1 MIKQIKQS
9 EKQKSL
15 DALNSQIRA
24 CERCRLSVTRKHA
37 LTGEGNLNARLLNLN
52 EMKVF
57 PLTHPSAL
65 LYNPSFEPETITKYK
80 KLKIFL

>member
-1 MIKQIKQS
+1 MIKQIKLS

-15 DALNSQIRA
+15 DAHNSQIRA

-37 LTGEGNLNARLLNLN
+37 LTGERKTSNARLLNLN

-65 LYNPSFEPETITKYK
+65 LIIPLLR
-80 KLKIFL
+80 LKQ